1 MLMNILGFVLE
12 ITIRRVIMKIREQ
25 MIVSRVLVG
34 GIDLGLGLVF
44 AIGFLWVVR
53 SMVRRVSCLLDLGR
67 GFRVRSKT
75 FVIFLVL
82 FIII

>member
-12 ITIRRVIMKIREQ
+12 ITIRRVTIKIREQ
-25 MIVSRVLVG
+25 MIISRVLAE

-44 AIGFLWVVR
+44 VKGFLWVMR
-53 SMVRRVSCLLDLGR
+53 SMVRRAMWLLDLGR

-75 FVIFLVL
+75 FLIS
-82 FIII
+82 